1 MLKILQPRPIALV
14 LMAAGNIPFI
24 PFALGQSTSCGC
36 PDDGH
41 GAPRP
46 SIGLGQSFPSSIDL
60 AADPS
65 WMVYGFQ
72 RDGVDY
78 FQINDANGVVHAA
91 IGAIDGTYW
100 TLPLGVDADRVVLP
114 GDTGPSGTGR
124 TLYVS
129 NDIEIVLH
137 QSTNGTYWVIRQP
150 TQSE

>member
-1 MLKILQPRPIALV
+1 
-14 LMAAGNIPFI
+14 
-24 PFALGQSTSCGC
+24 
-36 PDDGH
+36 
-41 GAPRP
+41 
-46 SIGLGQSFPSSIDL
+46 
-60 AADPS
+60 
-65 WMVYGFQ
+65 MVYGFQ